1 MSDFSLLREKF
12 VIRETTDKSSLFV
25 ANGNRMKIDVPGVKH
40 PIVIRAHSMHM
51 TLRLASKITE
61 IYEWTK
67 TVEKIT
73 ETFDWEKMWMD
84 QIEGFE
90 EKYTPH
96 TWVAVYH
103 AGQMIYSY
111 NDHHIFFDILEN
123 CEHKNS
129 QSSKKY
135 DQSILMTQK
144 AFEQMGRTVMIEQ
157 ESHMGFV
164 LDVTDEE
171 NRFAITLRLPDHKS
185 TFTTR
190 LTPSRDQTIE
200 PTASDSIMM
209 ASDFIE
215 TVNLSVQGGF
225 MRKRIEK
232 GKIRNGSDDMK
243 RFKAFQTRCSSLQ
256 FSINQME
263 SKYNIKYR
271 PEKPDFKGIEDKC
284 AE

>member
-164 LDVTDEE
+164 LDVTD
-171 NRFAITLRLPDHKS
+171 
-185 TFTTR
+185 
-190 LTPSRDQTIE
+190 
-200 PTASDSIMM
+200 SIMM